1 MPSERMRLWVALTRC
16 PASLRLS
23 IASSRMVSSGVMTEV
38 YGQAVS
44 PITRLGR
51 LLPRARRLRTLEEED
66 ANEGYMSA
74 SLHELRS
81 GSAAARSCPKGYYER
96 SFSSISSKLAA
107 RALDLSTLITT
118 LSSALASILAIFR
131 ACFVSVDVM
140 YSLSPASLLR
150 ILKETT

>member
-1 MPSERMRLWVALTRC
+1 MGGHPPV
-16 PASLRLS
+16 
-23 IASSRMVSSGVMTEV
+23 
-38 YGQAVS
+38 
-44 PITRLGR
+44 TRLFR
-51 LLPRARRLRTLEEED
+51 HLPRARRLRTLEEED
-66 ANEGYMSA
+66 ANEGYMSG

-131 ACFVSVDVM
+131 ACFVSVRCYVLPITRVTATYPQGNHRD
-140 YSLSPASLLR
+140 ASGDKCSEILFLR
-150 ILKETT
+150 TKVLDIYAQ